1 MEQYI
6 INKLSNILKLNINI
20 KTLKYISYDNSNNE
34 YLTHSKKTAIDFDS
48 VKNLYNIKDNNN
60 IFELQSNDALYI
72 DKNKIHYFIE
82 FKNIQIIKNK
92 PRKIKKELQLKIYDS
107 IFILSDI
114 EYSNGIKYISD
125 IFSFSKNYIIYIL
138 VYNSNKNSSLQ
149 IHNNLENKSKMLS
162 DKLGLSKFTKFL
174 LKEVYIYDEK
184 EFEREFINKIIRNEP

>member
-1 MEQYI
+1 M
-6 INKLSNILKLNINI
+6 
-20 KTLKYISYDNSNNE
+20 
-34 YLTHSKKTAIDFDS
+34 
-48 VKNLYNIKDNNN
+48 
-60 IFELQSNDALYI
+60 
-72 DKNKIHYFIE
+72 
-82 FKNIQIIKNK
+82 
-92 PRKIKKELQLKIYDS
+92 QLKIYDS

-174 LKEVYIYDEK
+174 LKEVYIYDEE
-184 EFEREFINKIIRNEP
+184 EFEREFINKVIRDEP

>member
-6 INKLSNILKLNINI
+6 INKLPNILKLNINI

-34 YLTHSKKTAIDFDS
+34 HLTHSKKTAIDFDS

-82 FKNIQIIKNK
+82 FKNIQIVKNK
-92 PRKIKKELQLKIYDS
+92 HRKIKKELQLKIYDS

-174 LKEVYIYDEK
+174 LKEIYIYDEE
-184 EFEREFINKIIRNEP
+184 EFEREFINKVIRDEP

>member
-6 INKLSNILKLNINI
+6 INKLPNILKLNINI

-34 YLTHSKKTAIDFDS
+34 HLTHSKKTAIDFDS

-92 PRKIKKELQLKIYDS
+92 PC
-107 IFILSDI
+107 
-114 EYSNGIKYISD
+114 
-125 IFSFSKNYIIYIL
+125 
-138 VYNSNKNSSLQ
+138 
-149 IHNNLENKSKMLS
+149 
-162 DKLGLSKFTKFL
+162 
-174 LKEVYIYDEK
+174 
-184 EFEREFINKIIRNEP
+184 

>member
-1 MEQYI
+1 MMHYI
-6 INKLSNILKLNINI
+6 
-20 KTLKYISYDNSNNE
+20 
-34 YLTHSKKTAIDFDS
+34 
-48 VKNLYNIKDNNN
+48 
-60 IFELQSNDALYI
+60 YI

-92 PRKIKKELQLKIYDS
+92 YRKIKKELQLKIYDS

-174 LKEVYIYDEK
+174 LKEVYIYDEE